1 MTFEICL
8 HLWRIEVWY
17 FLSFCSVSFEET
29 CEYFPV
35 LFVGF
40 ASPEDDHTEPN
51 VRSQKRTLHKILFC
65 WSGWW
70 LPVNDVM
77 RAVSRKYRSYLRWS
91 VLFRGILS
99 TSFRFFSEVT
109 ELNTF
114 ILKGLKLPGVHVHP
128 FPLLFG
134 NTQRGVQPKLGAL
147 RLAPLEILR
156 AKLSNQAAIQQG
168 PAPLPVNHRLSSS
181 SGNRDTVWKIH
192 WWMTREEFMLKWTE
206 KRFLLSEKRVS
217 EDLSRS
223 GYVQATK
230 SLRRCKESSCR
241 KIIRVCWD
249 ERRKN
254 NVQPTDSSFFF
265 SLKTDGA
272 LLLLRL
278 KPFFVSLLY
287 IFCPSSTNSLMR
299 AGNLTGNLFMSG
311 SAGRRAARRRASGRR
326 VLLSRN
332 EFFNL
337 SHTTMAA
344 WNICFISIYSM
355 LSFSLWIESDQSC
368 DVEGN
373 WLTDTVR
380 NIRDEDVSVSGT
392 RWMFDEDRDDVNLM
406 LGCRRP
412 RAGRPVTCVIAAGC
426 TAHVS

>member
-1 MTFEICL
+1 M
-8 HLWRIEVWY
+8 
-17 FLSFCSVSFEET
+17 
-29 CEYFPV
+29 
-35 LFVGF
+35 
-40 ASPEDDHTEPN
+40 
-51 VRSQKRTLHKILFC
+51 
-65 WSGWW
+65 
-70 LPVNDVM
+70 
-77 RAVSRKYRSYLRWS
+77 
-91 VLFRGILS
+91 
-99 TSFRFFSEVT
+99 T

-206 KRFLLSEKRVS
+206 KRFLLWEKRVS

-254 NVQPTDSSFFF
+254 NAQPTDSGFFP

-299 AGNLTGNLFMSG
+299 AGNLAGNLFMSG

-344 WNICFISIYSM
+344 WNICFLFQYTVCRAFLCE
-355 LSFSLWIESDQSC
+355 LSPTRVVMWRETDWMTLWGTSEMKMFPCRAHAECLMRTEMMWILC
-368 DVEGN
+368 
-373 WLTDTVR
+373 
-380 NIRDEDVSVSGT
+380 SGA
-392 RWMFDEDRDDVNLM
+392 VAHA
-406 LGCRRP
+406 P
-412 RAGRPVTCVIAAGC
+412 AGLSPAW
-426 TAHVS
+426 

>member
-1 MTFEICL
+1 MTTLNQMSGRRNVHCTRL
-8 HLWRIEVWY
+8 
-17 FLSFCSVSFEET
+17 CSVDR
-29 CEYFPV
+29 
-35 LFVGF
+35 VGDCQ
-40 ASPEDDHTEPN
+40 AMPWEQWAENTDHIYI
-51 VRSQKRTLHKILFC
+51 SQF
-65 WSGWW
+65 
-70 LPVNDVM
+70 
-77 RAVSRKYRSYLRWS
+77 
-91 VLFRGILS
+91 FQ
-99 TSFRFFSEVT
+99 FFSEVI

-230 SLRRCKESSCR
+230 SLRRCKESSCG
-241 KIIRVCWD
+241 KIIRGCWD

-254 NVQPTDSSFFF
+254 NVQPTDSGFFS

-287 IFCPSSTNSLMR
+287 VFCPFSTNLWWELETWQGIFSCPGLQDGEQRGDEPPVAGYCWVEMNSLTFHTRLWLPGIYVLFQYTVCRAFHCELSPTRVVMWRETDWLTLWGTSEMKMFPCRAHAECLMR
-299 AGNLTGNLFMSG
+299 TEMMWILCSG
-311 SAGRRAARRRASGRR
+311 AVAHAPGG
-326 VLLSRN
+326 LSP
-332 EFFNL
+332 
-337 SHTTMAA
+337 A
-344 WNICFISIYSM
+344 W
-355 LSFSLWIESDQSC
+355 
-368 DVEGN
+368 
-373 WLTDTVR
+373 
-380 NIRDEDVSVSGT
+380 
-392 RWMFDEDRDDVNLM
+392 
-406 LGCRRP
+406 
-412 RAGRPVTCVIAAGC
+412 
-426 TAHVS
+426 

>member
-70 LPVNDVM
+70 LPVNDAM

-192 WWMTREEFMLKWTE
+192 WWMTREVFMLKWTE

-217 EDLSRS
+217 EDLSSS

-230 SLRRCKESSCR
+230 SLRRCKESSCG

-254 NVQPTDSSFFF
+254 NVQPTDSGFFP

-287 IFCPSSTNSLMR
+287 VFCPFSTNLWWELETWQGIFSCPGLQDGEQRGDEPPVAGYCWVEMNSLTFHTRLWLPGIYVLFQYTVCRAFLCELSPTRVVMWRETDWLTLWGTSEMKMFPCRAHAECLMR
-299 AGNLTGNLFMSG
+299 TEMMWILCSG
-311 SAGRRAARRRASGRR
+311 AVAHAPGG
-326 VLLSRN
+326 LSP
-332 EFFNL
+332 
-337 SHTTMAA
+337 A
-344 WNICFISIYSM
+344 W
-355 LSFSLWIESDQSC
+355 
-368 DVEGN
+368 
-373 WLTDTVR
+373 
-380 NIRDEDVSVSGT
+380 
-392 RWMFDEDRDDVNLM
+392 
-406 LGCRRP
+406 
-412 RAGRPVTCVIAAGC
+412 
-426 TAHVS
+426 

>member
-1 MTFEICL
+1 MPWEQWAENT
-8 HLWRIEVWY
+8 
-17 FLSFCSVSFEET
+17 
-29 CEYFPV
+29 
-35 LFVGF
+35 
-40 ASPEDDHTEPN
+40 DHIYI
-51 VRSQKRTLHKILFC
+51 SQF
-65 WSGWW
+65 
-70 LPVNDVM
+70 
-77 RAVSRKYRSYLRWS
+77 
-91 VLFRGILS
+91 FQ
-99 TSFRFFSEVT
+99 FFSEVI
-109 ELNTF
+109 ELNKF

-254 NVQPTDSSFFF
+254 NVQPTDSGFFP

-287 IFCPSSTNSLMR
+287 IFCPSSTNSLMQR
-299 AGNLTGNLFMSG
+299 VKLWELEPWQGIFSCPGLQDGEQRGDEPPVAGYYWVEMNSLTFHTRLWLPGIYVFYFNIQYVELFSVNWVRPELWCG
-311 SAGRRAARRRASGRR
+311 GKLTDWHCEEHQRWRCFRVGHTLNVWWGQRWCESYARVPSPTRRAACHLRDSSRMYSTRFLIRPVDAWFTGEFRRLFSFKGCCHRHPAGR
-326 VLLSRN
+326 
-332 EFFNL
+332 
-337 SHTTMAA
+337 
-344 WNICFISIYSM
+344 WDGFISS
-355 LSFSLWIESDQSC
+355 
-368 DVEGN
+368 
-373 WLTDTVR
+373 
-380 NIRDEDVSVSGT
+380 
-392 RWMFDEDRDDVNLM
+392 
-406 LGCRRP
+406 
-412 RAGRPVTCVIAAGC
+412 
-426 TAHVS
+426 